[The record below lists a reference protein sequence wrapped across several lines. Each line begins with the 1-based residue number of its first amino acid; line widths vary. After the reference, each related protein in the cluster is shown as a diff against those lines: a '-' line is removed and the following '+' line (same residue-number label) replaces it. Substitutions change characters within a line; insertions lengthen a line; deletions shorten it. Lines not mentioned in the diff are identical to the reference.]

1 MSLLNEYDFIKL
13 NYWIPW
19 TLSDLLVSHHIHPIR
34 IRGGRIGQSSFVMSI
49 ETVHIKMFDVSSVGD
64 QKHPTPHFFEGVV
77 MAKFNRLNIYV
88 KQRIYSTFLVYKWI
102 HLRGVLLWPSVL
114 TGTVPL
120 WGQVY
125 VLWLRD
131 CTCGAHSKS
140 THHLWMWSEGLYVAS
155 SMWAELHLSMSLYRR
170 TSWLSRCSL
179 NVFEE
184 SSTHLPCETQMVLGI
199 QISP

>member
-1 MSLLNEYDFIKL
+1 
-13 NYWIPW
+13 
-19 TLSDLLVSHHIHPIR
+19 
-34 IRGGRIGQSSFVMSI
+34 MSI

-120 WGQVY
+120 
-125 VLWLRD
+125 
-131 CTCGAHSKS
+131 
-140 THHLWMWSEGLYVAS
+140 
-155 SMWAELHLSMSLYRR
+155 
-170 TSWLSRCSL
+170 
-179 NVFEE
+179 
-184 SSTHLPCETQMVLGI
+184 
-199 QISP
+199 